1 MERFIPDDIINEIRS
16 RCDIVD
22 IIQAYIP
29 LKRSGGRFR
38 ALCPF
43 HGEKTPS
50 FFVNQDRQSYHC
62 FGCQKGGDV
71 FRFVMDKEGVDF
83 PNAAHILAS
92 RCGVVIP
99 EKQHGAGHG
108 GKSSDETGR
117 QREKLYKIHEELAS
131 WYSGLLNERPN
142 SRVAEYVRMRGIPGE
157 SLSKFR
163 LGSAPDSWDEALKL
177 LGGKGYSTEDIVLA
191 GIAVRNE
198 ENSRIYDRFRN
209 RLVFPIWDEQGRV
222 VGFSARTVEKES
234 EGAKYV
240 NSPET
245 PIFKKSRI
253 LYALHLAREA
263 IREKG
268 YAILCEGQLDVI
280 AMHSAGFNNAV
291 APQGT
296 AFTEEQG
303 RILRRYAEKAFLCF
317 DADEAGMKASLRV
330 LEILLPLGFEV
341 RIISFPSG
349 KDPDE
354 YLKTSGPGALKLSV
368 EAAVSFFDHVLNKAV
383 REFDQTSPF
392 GKNKIVSEVLYYISK
407 IESSVV
413 RSTYASELAESMKL
427 SENIVFSELN
437 KKLDKPSYQF
447 RQDAEPVQPVQE
459 EQDSGLVKA
468 EETLLELCIGHG
480 DIGRR
485 LSEELPSEMISRTP
499 VGRAL
504 DTVIS
509 LTVNGEWENSVR
521 ALLNQVCDDPSPTL
535 SRILAGDGK
544 ENFTSEN
551 IKKAVNDCLFVI
563 KKHFLESEMNVLL
576 KDIAGCQDDD
586 EKNRLRAVCIEK
598 RKKLIEFEKIRR
610 ASGNS

>member
-22 IIQAYIP
+22 IVQAYIP
-29 LKRSGGRFR
+29 LKRSSGRFR

-43 HGEKTPS
+43 HTEKTPS
-50 FFVNQDRQSYHC
+50 FFVNQERQSYHC

-83 PNAAHILAS
+83 PNAAHILAA
-92 RCGVVIP
+92 RCGVNIP
-99 EKQHGAGHG
+99 EKQHGAGHA
-108 GKSSDETGR
+108 GKSSDESGR
-117 QREKLYKIHEELAS
+117 QREKLYRIHEELAT
-131 WYSGLLNERPN
+131 WYSSLLHERPD
-142 SRVAEYVRMRGIPGE
+142 SRVAEYVRNRGIPGE

-163 LGSAPDSWDEALKL
+163 LGSAPDAWDESLKL

-191 GIAVRNE
+191 GVAVRNE
-198 ENSRIYDRFRN
+198 ETGRVYDRFRN
-209 RLVFPIWDEQGRV
+209 RLMFPIWDEQGRV

-245 PIFKKSRI
+245 PIFKKSRV

-280 AMHSAGFNNAV
+280 AMHSAGFNNTV

-303 RILRRYAEKAFLCF
+303 RMLRRYAEKAFLCF
-317 DADEAGMKASLRV
+317 DSDEAGMKASLRV

-354 YLKTSGPGALKLSV
+354 FLKTNGPDALKLSV
-368 EAAVSFFDHVLNKAV
+368 EGAVSFFDHVLNKAL
-383 REFDQTSPF
+383 REHDQASPF
-392 GKNKIVSEVLYYISK
+392 GKSKIVSEVLSYISK
-407 IESSVV
+407 IESPVA
-413 RSTYASELAESMKL
+413 RSTFASELAENLKL

-437 KKLDKPSYQF
+437 KKFERPFYQP
-447 RQDAEPVQPVQE
+447 RQEEAAAPPVQE
-459 EQDSGLVKA
+459 EQDSALVKA

-521 ALLNQVCDDPSPTL
+521 ALLNQVCDEPSPTL
-535 SRILAGDGK
+535 SRLLAGDGK
-544 ENFTSEN
+544 ENFSPDN
-551 IKKAVNDCLFVI
+551 MKKAVNDCLFVI
-563 KKHFLESEMNVLL
+563 QKHFLETEMQTLL
-576 KDIAGCQDDD
+576 KDIAGCQDEN
-586 EKNRLRAVCIEK
+586 EKNRLRTVCIEK
-598 RKKLIEFEKIRR
+598 RKKLIELEKIRR
-610 ASGNS
+610 ASGS